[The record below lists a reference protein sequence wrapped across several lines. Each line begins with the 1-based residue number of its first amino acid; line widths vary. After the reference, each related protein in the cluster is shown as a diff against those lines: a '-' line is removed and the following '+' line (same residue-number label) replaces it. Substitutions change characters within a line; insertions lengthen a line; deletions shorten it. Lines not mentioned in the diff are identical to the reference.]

1 MLRTVSLRHALQIS
15 GVRRLRNWNPSR
27 RAFIIQASYRNSVVD
42 FKERM
47 WTRGDKYHVHGISGA
62 LCVALVFAIMF
73 EWCKNDAMELLSS
86 SQVPVEDWT
95 SDWTDLASLSIVFAS
110 TCALS
115 GIPLAKRKGWRKLEL
130 SFRSVAFQFVMTWQL
145 CRLVSETLSPYDNL
159 SFFACLLPFAWH
171 TLMYLYIFFFT
182 GDDKR
187 SVLLVWFGILLFEL
201 QLFPTAIVLNE
212 GHLHQLRQGLLP
224 IWEHSLFGLIWLLN
238 WSTFGAS
245 LKARNVI
252 KDDQMYRKW
261 FLIRPSALWVLMYA
275 LDMARFHPFASNFD
289 YFSSRAVIVV

>member
-130 SFRSVAFQFVMTWQL
+130 SCRSVVFQFVMT
-145 CRLVSETLSPYDNL
+145 
-159 SFFACLLPFAWH
+159 
-171 TLMYLYIFFFT
+171 
-182 GDDKR
+182 
-187 SVLLVWFGILLFEL
+187 
-201 QLFPTAIVLNE
+201 
-212 GHLHQLRQGLLP
+212 
-224 IWEHSLFGLIWLLN
+224 
-238 WSTFGAS
+238 
-245 LKARNVI
+245 
-252 KDDQMYRKW
+252 
-261 FLIRPSALWVLMYA
+261 
-275 LDMARFHPFASNFD
+275 
-289 YFSSRAVIVV
+289 